1 MFGVRLR
8 QTRTATVMQT
18 HTHLTAAAAA
28 ARKAA
33 QEIKQPPFPDVTWQ
47 KNRGYIRQSALDIY
61 RAELVAAS
69 LGVEPVMPPTPNP
82 DPLIPL
88 KQVAANL
95 GYGRRTLGRRIVES
109 RRAAEQAIA
118 AE

>member
-1 MFGVRLR
+1 MVGVRLR

-18 HTHLTAAAAA
+18 QTHLTAAAAA

-33 QEIKQPPFPDVTWQ
+33 QETKQPRHFDVIWQ
-47 KNRGYIRQSALDIY
+47 KNRGYVRQSALDIY
-61 RAELVAAS
+61 KAELAAAS

-88 KQVAANL
+88 KQVAASL

-109 RRAAEQAIA
+109 RRAAEPIA